1 MCTTC
6 TTVFDVAATNAVL
19 GAAVLSNQWVRVR
32 DRVRG
37 IGRLERD
44 VRTWEENAAF
54 VRSMG
59 LDPLTTLGA
68 PPAPPTVGAD
78 EAAAPLPTAP
88 APRW

>member
-19 GAAVLSNQWVRVR
+19 GAAVISNQWVRVR
-32 DRVRG
+32 DRFRG

-54 VRSMG
+54 IRSMG

-68 PPAPPTVGAD
+68 PPAPPVAD
-78 EAAAPLPTAP
+78 SDAVAGPLPAAP
-88 APRW
+88 APR

>member
-6 TTVFDVAATNAVL
+6 TTMFDVAATNAVL
-19 GAAVLSNQWVRVR
+19 GAALVSNQWVRVR

-37 IGRLERD
+37 IGRIERD

-59 LDPLTTLGA
+59 LDPMTTLGA
-68 PPAPPTVGAD
+68 PPAPPLVDAD
-78 EAAAPLPTAP
+78 GDAERSP
-88 APRW
+88 ASSAR

>member
-6 TTVFDVAATNAVL
+6 TTMFDVAATNAVL
-19 GAAVLSNQWVRVR
+19 GAALISNRWVRVR
-32 DRVRG
+32 DRFRG

-54 VRSMG
+54 VQTMG

-68 PPAPPTVGAD
+68 PPAPPLAEAD
-78 EAAAPLPTAP
+78 DVAGPLSAAPA
-88 APRW
+88 AR